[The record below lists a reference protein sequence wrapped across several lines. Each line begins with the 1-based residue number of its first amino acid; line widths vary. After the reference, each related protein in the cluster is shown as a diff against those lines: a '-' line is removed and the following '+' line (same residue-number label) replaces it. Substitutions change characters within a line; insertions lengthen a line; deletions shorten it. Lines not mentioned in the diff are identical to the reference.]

1 MSPLEGRRIRLRAL
15 VTAESSGAGFVALG
29 DALLGATWAGIF
41 IEDASGA
48 LSSLAVGDEIDLRDV
63 EVAEAEGLTVL
74 LYDSG
79 SDYSVLSSGNEVRAV
94 PVPPSD
100 LSLVAGP
107 ERAEKYE
114 GMLVVL
120 YNVNV
125 VARGVPEGP
134 DLYYLASGTDTLLGT
149 DIESG
154 MSAPDS
160 TFFVRKG
167 DCLGFVSG
175 NITERST
182 DGGVDF

>member
-1 MSPLEGRRIRLRAL
+1 MS
-15 VTAESSGAGFVALG
+15 
-29 DALLGATWAGIF
+29 
-41 IEDASGA
+41 
-48 LSSLAVGDEIDLRDV
+48 DV
-63 EVAEAEGLTVL
+63 
-74 LYDSG
+74 
-79 SDYSVLSSGNEVRAV
+79 
-94 PVPPSD
+94 
-100 LSLVAGP
+100 SLVAGP

-167 DCLGFVSG
+167 DRLGFVSG
-175 NITERST
+175 IITERST
-182 DGGVDF
+182 GGTRYVLLPRGIEDYKFIGSNRELSSWSRMKRRYRQVES